1 MFNHEHLQRRR
12 DENESIVLARITW
25 VTPTTR
31 RTDRW
36 RRAQRSM
43 LAKFVKPWWMSLF
56 KLIIECLFTNCVT
69 PAAIGAQHELPVF
82 CSIKI
87 YPNIVQGFLYC
98 VHCYLKDPLTRT
110 SQQQI
115 PNLITFKSNMNKWF
129 VWEIKGFIFNLS
141 DNPDLVNC
149 LSVLISRPH
158 LLVVFRIWFES

>member
-1 MFNHEHLQRRR
+1 
-12 DENESIVLARITW
+12 
-25 VTPTTR
+25 
-31 RTDRW
+31 
-36 RRAQRSM
+36 M

-82 CSIKI
+82 CAIQI

-115 PNLITFKSNMNKWF
+115 PNLITFKQHEQVICVRNKG
-129 VWEIKGFIFNLS
+129 IIFNLS

-158 LLVVFRIWFES
+158 LLVVFRIWFESQIEILSFTIGLKIKNSYLYSGKTPNKGYIVFR